1 MQLYKLKELYSI
13 SSGLSKPASQFGYGN
28 PFLSFSIVF
37 NNYHIPSSL
46 IDLVNTSPL
55 EIKRFS
61 IKRGDVFVTR
71 TSEKLDELGKSCVAL
86 QDYEKATF
94 NGFCKRLRPIVNES
108 IILPEYAQYLFRSKQ
123 FTNQIIY
130 SCPMSTRASLNE
142 EILNTI
148 VLNIHSL
155 SEQRHIVDIIGSL
168 DNKIENNN
176 KLLEKCYIFLNLNMK
191 KLMIGKD
198 KKIISSF
205 DDIEIISSGIDKF
218 NSGKIYLDTSCVSDN
233 SIVDISNKVTYTDRP
248 SRANMKPIKNSVWFA
263 KLKSSPKH
271 IIVKDYSNEILDNCI
286 FSTGFLGIKIDN
298 VKFNLLST
306 YFTSDVFEKEKDSLS
321 IGATMQSI
329 NNVTFKGM
337 YIPNFSPT
345 DYISFNNLSEPILK
359 LIYKTEL
366 ENIKLRKLKNIYLA
380 KFF

>member
-168 DNKIENNN
+168 DDKIENNN
-176 KLLEKCYIFLNLNMK
+176 KIIEKLWQKLQLVHTDFKSKNELVEKNILELADIKYGKGIPTSEILKDGLYSVYGSNGIIGYLNNYTFK
-191 KLMIGKD
+191 EH
-198 KKIISSF
+198 KIAISCRGN
-205 DDIEIISSGIDKF
+205 SSGIIHLTDE
-218 NSGKIYLDTSCVSDN
+218 NSTVTSNSLVLDFKNFDYTYYFFLEFMYKGLYEYKTGSAQPQITIDNLKILNLQVPKNINDY
-233 SIVDISNKVTYTDRP
+233 
-248 SRANMKPIKNSVWFA
+248 IKNINDSVEYTFCLKKENQ
-263 KLKSSPKH
+263 KL
-271 IIVKDYSNEILDNCI
+271 
-286 FSTGFLGIKIDN
+286 FL
-298 VKFNLLST
+298 
-306 YFTSDVFEKEKDSLS
+306 
-321 IGATMQSI
+321 
-329 NNVTFKGM
+329 
-337 YIPNFSPT
+337 
-345 DYISFNNLSEPILK
+345 LK
-359 LIYKTEL
+359 QFY
-366 ENIKLRKLKNIYLA
+366 LK
-380 KFF
+380 KFFG

>member
-168 DNKIENNN
+168 DDKIESNNKIIEKLWQKLQLVHTDFKSKNELVEKNILELADIKYGKGIPTSEILKDGLYSVYGSNGIIGYLNNYTF
-176 KLLEKCYIFLNLNMK
+176 KEH
-191 KLMIGKD
+191 
-198 KKIISSF
+198 KIAISCRGN
-205 DDIEIISSGIDKF
+205 SSGIIHLTDE
-218 NSGKIYLDTSCVSDN
+218 NSTVTSNSLVLDFKNFDYTYYFFLEFMYKGLYEYKTGSAQPQITIDNLKILNLQVPKNINDY
-233 SIVDISNKVTYTDRP
+233 
-248 SRANMKPIKNSVWFA
+248 IKNINDSVEYTFCLKKENQ
-263 KLKSSPKH
+263 KL
-271 IIVKDYSNEILDNCI
+271 
-286 FSTGFLGIKIDN
+286 
-298 VKFNLLST
+298 LL
-306 YFTSDVFEKEKDSLS
+306 
-321 IGATMQSI
+321 
-329 NNVTFKGM
+329 
-337 YIPNFSPT
+337 
-345 DYISFNNLSEPILK
+345 LK
-359 LIYKTEL
+359 QFY
-366 ENIKLRKLKNIYLA
+366 LK
-380 KFF
+380 KFFG

>member
-13 SSGLSKPASQFGYGN
+13 TSGLSKPASQFGYGN

-37 NNYHIPSSL
+37 NNYHIPSLL

-155 SEQRHIVDIIGSL
+155 SEQQHIVDIIGSI
-168 DNKIENNN
+168 DDKIKNNN
-176 KLLEKCYIFLNLNMK
+176 KI
-191 KLMIGKD
+191 
-198 KKIISSF
+198 
-205 DDIEIISSGIDKF
+205 IDK
-218 NSGKIYLDTSCVSDN
+218 LDQFGYQIQVAS
-233 SIVDISNKVTYTDRP
+233 KRKTY
-248 SRANMKPIKNSVWFA
+248 
-263 KLKSSPKH
+263 KL
-271 IIVKDYSNEILDNCI
+271 
-286 FSTGFLGIKIDN
+286 
-298 VKFNLLST
+298 
-306 YFTSDVFEKEKDSLS
+306 
-321 IGATMQSI
+321 
-329 NNVTFKGM
+329 
-337 YIPNFSPT
+337 
-345 DYISFNNLSEPILK
+345 
-359 LIYKTEL
+359 
-366 ENIKLRKLKNIYLA
+366 
-380 KFF
+380 

>member
-168 DNKIENNN
+168 DDKIENNN
-176 KLLEKCYIFLNLNMK
+176 KIIERLWQKLQLVHTDFKSKNELVEKNILELADIKYGRGIPTSEISKDGLYSVYGSNGIIGYLNNYTFQEH
-191 KLMIGKD
+191 
-198 KKIISSF
+198 KIAISCRGN
-205 DDIEIISSGIDKF
+205 SSGIIHLTDE
-218 NSGKIYLDTSCVSDN
+218 NSTVTSNSLVLDFKNFDYTYYFFLEFMYKGLYEYKTGSAQPQITIDNLKILNLQVPKNINDY
-233 SIVDISNKVTYTDRP
+233 
-248 SRANMKPIKNSVWFA
+248 IKNINDSVEYTFCLKKENQ
-263 KLKSSPKH
+263 KL
-271 IIVKDYSNEILDNCI
+271 
-286 FSTGFLGIKIDN
+286 FL
-298 VKFNLLST
+298 
-306 YFTSDVFEKEKDSLS
+306 
-321 IGATMQSI
+321 
-329 NNVTFKGM
+329 
-337 YIPNFSPT
+337 
-345 DYISFNNLSEPILK
+345 LK
-359 LIYKTEL
+359 QFY
-366 ENIKLRKLKNIYLA
+366 LK
-380 KFF
+380 KFFG